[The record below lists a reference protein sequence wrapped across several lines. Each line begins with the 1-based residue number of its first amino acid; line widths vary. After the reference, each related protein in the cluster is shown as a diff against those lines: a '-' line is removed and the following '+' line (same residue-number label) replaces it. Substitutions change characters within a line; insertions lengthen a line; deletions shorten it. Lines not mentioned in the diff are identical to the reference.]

1 MNKILRNKLL
11 ILSFLLFSYS
21 IIVDA
26 KDNTDMKLQ
35 NNNHSGDT
43 ITISEMNKNE
53 APLDLNWLIRE
64 ALEQNPE
71 IIAAQK
77 RSNAA
82 KMRIPQAKSLDD
94 PVFRAG
100 SFDMSRHPF
109 NINNQT
115 PMLQQ
120 RYAVSQS
127 IPFPGKLH
135 LRGEVAAEESNIV
148 NQEFQAKIQEIIAL
162 VKNAFYEF
170 HYVERAIEITEE
182 NRELLHKF
190 AKIAETKYKVGKTTQ
205 RDVLAAQVEVS
216 ILTNNLIV
224 LNEQRESI
232 IARINALL
240 DRPIETALGKPRNF
254 EKHTFDLTIKELETL
269 ALENRPE
276 LKGFEHAIKRNEA
289 DLKLSKKD
297 YYYTDFEPMVEYMQE
312 DGTSDTWASAI
323 TINIPWLWP
332 KNRSKV
338 KESKENLYAAESD
351 YRFVFDKT
359 LFELKDFLVK
369 IRSTESTINLYKARV
384 IPDARQSLESARIG
398 YESDRVDFLALIDS
412 ERLLLDST
420 LLYYRA
426 LTDFE
431 QNLVNLER
439 TIGVQLTK

>member
-1 MNKILRNKLL
+1 MNKILRSKLL
-11 ILSFLLFSYS
+11 ILPFLLFYYN
-21 IIVDA
+21 ITVDA
-26 KDNTDMKLQ
+26 KDNNNMKLQ
-35 NNNHSGDT
+35 NNTHSGTT
-43 ITISEMNKNE
+43 ITINEVNKKE
-53 APLDLNWLIRE
+53 EPLDLNWLIRE
-64 ALEQNPE
+64 AMGNNPE

-77 RSNAA
+77 RLHAA

-100 SFDMSRHPF
+100 SFDMSRHPL
-109 NINNQT
+109 NLNGQT

-120 RYAVSQS
+120 RYAISQK

-148 NQEFQAKIQEIIAL
+148 NQEYQAKIQEIIAL

-170 HYVERAIEITEE
+170 YYVERALEITEE
-182 NRELLHKF
+182 NRELLRKF

-205 RDVLAAQVEVS
+205 RDALAAQVEMSV
-216 ILTNNLIV
+216 LTNNLIV
-224 LNEQRESI
+224 LNEQREST
-232 IARINALL
+232 IAWINALL
-240 DRPIETALGKPRNF
+240 DRPPDTALGKPRDL
-254 EKHTFDLTIKELETL
+254 EKHAFDLTIKELETL
-269 ALENRPE
+269 ALKNRPE
-276 LKGFEHAIKRNEA
+276 LKGFDHAIKMNEA

-323 TINIPWLWP
+323 TTNIPWLWT

-338 KESKENLYAAESD
+338 KESEENLHAAKSD
-351 YRFVFDKT
+351 YRFIFDKT
-359 LFELKDFLVK
+359 LFEVKDYLVK
-369 IRSTESTINLYKARV
+369 IRSTESTVNLYKTRV

-431 QNLVNLER
+431 QNLANLEKA
-439 TIGVQLTK
+439 IGIQLTK